1 MNMNPHSFH
10 VDRSSGTS
18 LLDCNRTG
26 SQRNRR
32 ASKFLSICSCL
43 MRLPAI
49 SLPGGTILREKTK
62 ERECWKFLD
71 QRLISENDSCLNGQP
86 SNAVTVQSFS
96 GNRWLVNFCDNIPGL
111 FSYSFYLLWPDHK
124 SFSIAGHNLNKKI
137 VREEKGNEG

>member
-32 ASKFLSICSCL
+32 ASKFLLFIFCI

-86 SNAVTVQSFS
+86 SNAFLLIFYNLLTVQSFS

-111 FSYSFYLLWPDHK
+111 FSY
-124 SFSIAGHNLNKKI
+124 FSLTFL
-137 VREEKGNEG
+137 

>member
-1 MNMNPHSFH
+1 
-10 VDRSSGTS
+10 
-18 LLDCNRTG
+18 
-26 SQRNRR
+26 
-32 ASKFLSICSCL
+32 

-96 GNRWLVNFCDNIPGL
+96 VNRWLVNFYYNIPGL
-111 FSYSFYLLWPDHK
+111 FSYFSLTFLWYIFHIVDTDLINRYKDKSNLLGVQQCGRCHRK
-124 SFSIAGHNLNKKI
+124 CREKLFSYNII
-137 VREEKGNEG
+137 FI